1 MSHRRSLLVSLSAG
15 GGAAALALGLTI
27 GAPSAFAVSIP
38 TTQSSSPSGEGLEDV
53 LTDPVEVVEDVTD
66 RLASGGSDSST
77 PSGEAGG
84 AGSSTGSGSESSG
97 ATSGEAPL
105 APVGSAVKDVLGQ
118 ADEKT
123 KDTPLAPVVPAP
135 APGGVLKLRVNA
147 APLATACAEVTGTG
161 TAVANLDVTV
171 GGHDIGTPLIEA
183 LPGLLAPCPSGSE
196 SGGGSGTEPGAGSG
210 SEGADASVSELVG
223 ACVRIKAEPPQG
235 ASVLLLDHELVAE
248 LTEAGVPLEKLVVP
262 CPQPGDGDG
271 SGPGNDGGSGGD
283 GGDGADG
290 TGGSAGDGSDDGAT
304 GGGGSAGGSGSG
316 GGDDACE
323 PTINAQT
330 TASSFLPTSGPQALP
345 WVLLALALVG
355 RRRLTQLVGL
365 AGLAR
370 GAGATRAT
378 EL

>member
-1 MSHRRSLLVSLSAG
+1 MSHRRSLLVSLAAG
-15 GGAAALALGLTI
+15 GGAVALAFAATV
-27 GAPSAFAVSIP
+27 GASSASAVTIP
-38 TTQSSSPSGEGLEDV
+38 TSQSASASGDGLHDALTEPGDV
-53 LTDPVEVVEDVTD
+53 VKDVTD
-66 RLASGGSDSST
+66 RISAD
-77 PSGEAGG
+77 GG
-84 AGSSTGSGSESSG
+84 APVPSQGTGSGG
-97 ATSGEAPL
+97 TSDDAPL
-105 APVGSAVKDVLGQ
+105 APVDSAVKEVLRP

-123 KDTPLAPVVPAP
+123 ADTPLARVVPGSG
-135 APGGVLKLRVNA
+135 PGEVLKLSVNA
-147 APLATACAEVTGTG
+147 APLAKACVQVTGTG
-161 TAVANLDVTV
+161 TAVANLAVTV
-171 GGHDIGTPLIEA
+171 GGHDISTPLIEA
-183 LPGLLAPCPSGSE
+183 LPGLLAPCPSGSAPE
-196 SGGGSGTEPGAGSG
+196 

-223 ACVRIKAEPPQG
+223 ACVRVKAEPPMET
-235 ASVLLLDHELVAE
+235 SVLLLDQELVAE

>member
-15 GGAAALALGLTI
+15 GGAAALALGLTV
-27 GAPSAFAVSIP
+27 GAPSAFAVPVP
-38 TTQSSSPSGEGLEDV
+38 TAQSSPSGDGLEDV
-53 LTDPVEVVEDVTD
+53 LTEPSDVVEDVTD
-66 RLASGGSDSST
+66 RLTSGGSGST
-77 PSGEAGG
+77 APSAPGGGE
-84 AGSSTGSGSESSG
+84 SSTGSGSDGSG
-97 ATSGEAPL
+97 STSEDAPL

-123 KDTPLAPVVPAP
+123 KDTALAPVVPGP

-171 GGHDIGTPLIEA
+171 GGHDVGTPLIEA
-183 LPGLLAPCPSGSE
+183 LPGLLAPCPSGSD
-196 SGGGSGTEPGAGSG
+196 SGSGSGSGSGSEPGSGTGSG

-223 ACVRIKAEPPQG
+223 ACVRVKAEPPME

-262 CPQPGDGDG
+262 CPRPGGDGDG
-271 SGPGNDGGSGGD
+271 SGPGNDGGSDGD
-283 GGDGADG
+283 GSDGG
-290 TGGSAGDGSDDGAT
+290 AGDGSGGGST
-304 GGGGSAGGSGSG
+304 GGGSAGGSGTADG

-330 TASSFLPTSGPQALP
+330 TASSFLPSSGPQALP

-365 AGLAR
+365 AGLTR
-370 GAGATRAT
+370 SGGATRAT
-378 EL
+378 QS